1 MKKYGFILGRE
12 HELCKAEVL
21 SVVKKLVSNYT
32 IVLDKK
38 DVLIIEF
45 EAGEIDINKLGGTI
59 KLFSILESEI
69 ARENLQ
75 NFIQSITPAQTEKRI
90 NFGISG
96 YGRIDQKLIYS
107 LGKRLK
113 DHFIEMDCSAR
124 FVTGKFNDLS
134 SVIVHENK
142 LIERGFELILIEQ
155 NGKFII
161 GQTVAVQDYKAYSKR
176 DFGRPKRDDKNG
188 MLPPKL
194 AQMMIN
200 LAEKPTV
207 SSLYDPF
214 CGSGTILQEGLIM
227 GFQNIYGSDIEKSNI
242 DDTNEN
248 LIWVESR
255 FGIQKTNIETFVSDV
270 LKPDRELLVDAVVAE
285 GYLGEPA
292 RRNVEKAKNDAR
304 ELGDFYLK
312 ALSNLAKMLNNDG
325 RMILAMPYFI
335 IGKERVFL
343 PITDKLTLIGLK
355 IVKLS
360 NVNMTPRDS
369 LLYARP
375 DSFVGREIF
384 VFEKN

>member
-1 MKKYGFILGRE
+1 MGRE